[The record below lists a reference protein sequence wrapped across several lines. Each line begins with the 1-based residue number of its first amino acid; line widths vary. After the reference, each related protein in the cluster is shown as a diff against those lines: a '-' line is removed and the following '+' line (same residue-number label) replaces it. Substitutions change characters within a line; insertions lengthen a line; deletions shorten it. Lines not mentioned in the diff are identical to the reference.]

1 MTKHVQ
7 ISLFKT
13 HVVSVLELMA
23 SQSPT
28 LALPLCLCRPDH
40 IILKKN
46 TPRSQRW
53 SGGLRSYKASDSW
66 KPFFTVM
73 RSSWEK
79 CIYFLACSPVN
90 FLTFYVFFPS
100 FFPCWFLRLVTW
112 HMLKVDVLN
121 TETHS
126 RNTAS
131 PSFTSALS
139 PSWLFPLT
147 SMCRVLKSPHTHM
160 STHTQLFLPLHL
172 ITVDLTDGPHHCPGM
187 SWMILFTSK
196 NITF

>member
-28 LALPLCLCRPDH
+28 LAPSLCLCRPDH
-40 IILKKN
+40 IILKKYTQVTKVVWRFEKLQN
-46 TPRSQRW
+46 
-53 SGGLRSYKASDSW
+53 LRFLET
-66 KPFFTVM
+66 FFHSHEVVM
-73 RSSWEK
+73 GKMYLFFSLFA
-79 CIYFLACSPVN
+79 CQPPYFLC
-90 FLTFYVFFPS
+90 FFPS

-160 STHTQLFLPLHL
+160 STHTQF
-172 ITVDLTDGPHHCPGM
+172 I
-187 SWMILFTSK
+187 FTSAPHYCRLDRWPSSLPRDEL
-196 NITF
+196 NDSVHI